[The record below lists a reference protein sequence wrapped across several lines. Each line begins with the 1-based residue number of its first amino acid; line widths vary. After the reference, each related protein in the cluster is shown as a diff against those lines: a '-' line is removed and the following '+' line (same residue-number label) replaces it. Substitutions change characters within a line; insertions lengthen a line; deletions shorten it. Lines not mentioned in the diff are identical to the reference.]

1 MDQQKIQFKLSFKL
15 FAAFFL
21 ILTIVVA
28 AMFLWR
34 ALFFRNFRAY
44 IHQEELKRL
53 EALVP
58 ELEEAYRAH
67 GGWNAI
73 AADQAD
79 WRARLDIGSR
89 FLKALPA
96 RPGEREARDAEPRV
110 LLVDAANRPIVGV
123 PGPEDQPNLVP
134 IAVNGD
140 TVGWLGLRKREPF
153 KSGPPAVLVKLHT
166 QQLYIIG
173 GVVITL
179 TAFIA
184 FLFSRHL
191 LNPIQGLARGTREL
205 AERHFK
211 VRIKPTTRDEL
222 GQLAVNFNAMAQTF
236 ENYEKMRQQWLTDI
250 SHELRTPLAV
260 LRGEIEALQDG
271 IRSPTLHNLASL
283 HTEIVGISKLV
294 EDLHLLSMA
303 DSDQLH
309 FRKQWVVPRDIL
321 ARTLAIYG
329 TRLER
334 HRIAVELALDRLEN
348 VRIRGDADRLEQV
361 FTNILENACKYVPS
375 PGNLKISG
383 RSDDRFAFLLLE
395 DSGPGVPPETLPRLF
410 DRLYRVD
417 PSRNRDSGGSGLGL
431 SICRHIIDNH
441 NGRIWAQNSSLGGL
455 AIGIKLPLGQ
465 RDD

>member
-1 MDQQKIQFKLSFKL
+1 MKIKLSFKL

-21 ILTIVVA
+21 ILTIVVG

-67 GGWNAI
+67 GSWDGI
-73 AADQAD
+73 AADEAD
-79 WRARLDIGSR
+79 WRARLDIGTR
-89 FLKALPA
+89 FLKSIPP
-96 RPGEREARDAEPRV
+96 RPGEGDGRDTEPRV
-110 LLVDAANRPIVGV
+110 LLTDAANQPVIGI
-123 PGPEDQPNLVP
+123 PGSGDQPRLVP
-134 IAVNGD
+134 VAVDGE

-173 GVVITL
+173 GAVIVL

-191 LNPIQGLARGTREL
+191 LNPIQRLARGTRAL
-205 AERHFK
+205 AERNFE
-211 VRIKPTTRDEL
+211 VRIRPTTRDEL
-222 GQLAVNFNAMAQTF
+222 GQLAMNFNAMAQTF
-236 ENYEKMRQQWLTDI
+236 ENYEKMRRQWLTDI

-271 IRSPTLHNLASL
+271 IRNPDRRNLASL
-283 HTEIVGISKLV
+283 HAEILRISKLV

-303 DSDQLH
+303 DSDRLH
-309 FRKQWVVPRDIL
+309 FRRQWIAPRAIL
-321 ARTLAIYG
+321 EKALASFG

-334 HRIAVELALDRLEN
+334 HRITVALALEGRED

-361 FTNILENACKYVPS
+361 FTNILENTCRYVPS
-375 PGNLKISG
+375 PARLNISL
-383 RSDDRFAFLLLE
+383 RSDETFVYLLFE
-395 DSGPGVPPETLPRLF
+395 DSGSGVPPEALPRLF

-417 PSRNRDSGGSGLGL
+417 SSRNRDSGGSGLGL
-431 SICRHIIDNH
+431 SICRHIVENH
-441 NGRIWAQNSSLGGL
+441 KGRIWAGNSSMGGL
-455 AIGIKLPLGQ
+455 TIGIKLPLDHNGN
-465 RDD
+465 